1 VDIARSLAELAQADR
16 VSFYPGRWDADPK
29 RVTHEDAV
37 TLLQDPRW
45 VSFDTEPDDKRLY
58 YVNVE
63 NLPDE

>member
-1 VDIARSLAELAQADR
+1 

-45 VSFDTEPDDKRLY
+45 VSFDTEPDDKQLY